1 MDISNN
7 SVLPSSKYC
16 ITDKRLT
23 TIKFNKDDILKIFR
37 NLNVNKAHGHD
48 NISIWMLK
56 ICYSVV
62 TELLSVLL
70 KNCVDCEIFPDIW
83 KMSHIIPTYKEKW

>member
-7 SVLPSSKYC
+7 SALPSSKYC

-48 NISIWMLK
+48 NISI
-56 ICYSVV
+56 
-62 TELLSVLL
+62 
-70 KNCVDCEIFPDIW
+70 
-83 KMSHIIPTYKEKW
+83 